1 MVLFLQCQEKLHP
14 VSFVMTKLG
23 RWVAISNRGE
33 KLIKIKEDK
42 LLANYPKY
50 SLIVSNNKVVY
61 YVKKKNDLAN
71 SFMV

>member
-23 RWVAISNRGE
+23 RWVAISNRRE

-61 YVKKKNDLAN
+61 YVEKKII
-71 SFMV
+71 